1 MENYFNYFTEIEEHF
16 WKRRGTSL
24 LLSTLDWALIETWK
38 ESAIPLEAVL
48 KGIDRTFEKHDK
60 RRHKVRM
67 VNSLAYCQQAVLEA
81 AQEKERVTPQ
91 HPSSAEPFER
101 EELAKFFT
109 ANARTVENAAARFD
123 EQSRPESAAAFG
135 AIAASLDEMAAASR
149 SDSPLDLE
157 EAERRLTVLEE
168 KMFSTLVN
176 TADEQ
181 ELVRIRGEMDR
192 SLAPVRHKM
201 GSDQIALLQKQYM
214 HRTLLER
221 AALPRLSLF
230 YL

>member
-16 WKRRGTSL
+16 WKKRGTSL

-48 KGIDRTFEKHDK
+48 KGIDRAFEKHEK

-81 AQEKERVTPQ
+81 AQEKERVSPQ
-91 HPSSAEPFER
+91 HPSSGEPFQR
-101 EELAKFFT
+101 DELEKFFA
-109 ANARTVENAAARFD
+109 ANARAVEKAAARFD
-123 EQSRPESAAAFG
+123 EQTRPESAAAFR
-135 AIAASLDEMAAASR
+135 AIAASLVEMAAACR

-168 KMFSTLVN
+168 KMFSTLVA
-176 TADEQ
+176 TADEL
-181 ELVRIRGEMDR
+181 EMVKIRGEMDR

-214 HRTLLER
+214 HRTLLEK